1 VKQVNKVKKLFND
14 KFYQPTYQ
22 DWRIDEIKAGKD
34 IVGKKYEDFREAYYE
49 SMGFEIGNG
58 NKIFG
63 SSYNCDTV
71 VMKDGEIVILEE
83 DKGHFV
89 DSCFLGRALANC
101 AEVMYQCIEMNI
113 KPPYFVLSCPTK
125 MNNYEEIMEKR
136 IRIYRKDIQ
145 KLINEKFIYLPLCH
159 HGRIPKQK
167 YFLSEENCFELDD
180 TLIEKQNQFV
190 KSLQS

>member
-1 VKQVNKVKKLFND
+1 MKTQMVKNLFNE
-14 KFYQPTYQ
+14 KFYKPTYQ
-22 DWRIDEIKAGKD
+22 DWRIDEVKAGKD
-34 IVGKKYEDFREAYYE
+34 IVGARYEEFRESYYE
-49 SMGFEIGNG
+49 NMGFEIGNG

-101 AEVMYQCIEMNI
+101 AEVMYQVIEMDI
-113 KPPYFVLSCPTK
+113 KAPYFVLSCPTK
-125 MNNYEEIMEKR
+125 MNNYEEIMRKR
-136 IRIYRKDIQ
+136 LRIYREDIQ
-145 KLINEKFIYLPLCH
+145 ELIKEKFVYLPLCH
-159 HGRIPKQK
+159 HGRIPKQR
-167 YFLSEENCFELDD
+167 YFLSDENCFELD
-180 TLIEKQNQFV
+180 TELIEKQNKFV